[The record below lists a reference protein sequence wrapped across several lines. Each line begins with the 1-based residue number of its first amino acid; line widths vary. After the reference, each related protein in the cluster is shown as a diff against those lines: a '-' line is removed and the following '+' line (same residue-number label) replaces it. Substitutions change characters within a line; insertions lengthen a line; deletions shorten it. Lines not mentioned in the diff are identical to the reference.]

1 MTSLAQ
7 LESTPIS
14 EYAVV
19 GDMGTAALISRSG
32 SVDWLCLPRFDSP
45 ACFAALLGTKKH
57 GHWLLTVRDAVNI
70 DRRYVGETFVLE
82 TVYTTARG
90 KARVRDAMPLG
101 NERADFV
108 RHIEVLEGQVEID
121 HEWIVR
127 FDYGDRTPWIH
138 RTTDRQGKEVIR
150 ATAGPDSVM
159 LRGDRLP
166 HASADTHIDRF
177 TLNEGESTHLAMT
190 WIPSWADL
198 PNEIDISHAIRK
210 THNRWEQ
217 WVRTTTDDGEYDDL
231 VRRSLLVLRLLTHRD
246 TGGIVAAATTSL
258 PEMIGGERNWDYRFC
273 WLRDASLTVEALIEY
288 GYYHEADRWR
298 SWLLRAVA
306 GDPDDLQIMYGVD
319 GSRQLP
325 ERLLEHLPG
334 YANSRPVRVGNAAV
348 KQTQNDVLGEVMSAL
363 FAARQAGLDGD
374 SDSWSLQRHLLNG
387 LLKHWHLPDRGI
399 WEMRGKPRH
408 FTHSKIMVW
417 AALDR
422 AIKTVEQFP
431 DCEGPLNHWR
441 RMREIVR
448 EDILKRGV
456 HPKTGG
462 LVQYYGATHT
472 DAALLQSLHLGFV
485 DTHDPIF
492 KATIEAIESEL
503 LVEGFVLRYRT
514 EHNVDG
520 LPPGE
525 HPFLA
530 CSFWLADAYARMG
543 RITDAETLLNRLKGA
558 ANDVGLFSEEYDPE
572 NSRMIGNFPQAFS
585 HLAFVRA
592 AWSLERAK
600 GTR

>member
-19 GDMGTAALISRSG
+19 GDMGTAALISRTG
-32 SVDWLCLPRFDSP
+32 SVDWLCLPRFESP

-70 DRRYVGETFVLE
+70 DRRYVGETFILE

-198 PNEIDISHAIRK
+198 PDEIDISHAIRK

-374 SDSWSLQRHLLNG
+374 SDSWSLQRRLLNG